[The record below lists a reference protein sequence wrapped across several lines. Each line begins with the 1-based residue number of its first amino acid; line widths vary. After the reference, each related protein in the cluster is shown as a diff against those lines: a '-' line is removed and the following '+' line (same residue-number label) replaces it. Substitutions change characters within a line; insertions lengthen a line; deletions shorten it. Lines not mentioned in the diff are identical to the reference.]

1 MKIMSKKTFT
11 FWYNIEEAWKA
22 SFEADNLGHAREL
35 LDAAIDC
42 GDVSEDTLPGFFSK
56 NKGLDVSYDEFSLEE
71 V

>member
-1 MKIMSKKTFT
+1 MTKKTFI

-22 SFEADNLGHAREL
+22 SFEADSLEHAKEL

-42 GDVSEDTLPGFFSK
+42 GDISEDTLPAFWSK
-56 NKGLDVSYDEFSLEE
+56 NKGIDVSYDEFSLEE